1 MTVTYQQ
8 FAEHLLKHSHFYY
21 RPHETVYAYV
31 TEEGSV
37 RFFANWGYGETRD
50 YASLKTLMESTT
62 GRELPDAEDLAEQQ
76 KNARQ
81 ETVHH
86 VITDAQFLERF
97 APVKNHLNP
106 NAPFDGCMFETFG
119 NEFEHVRTQD
129 PALVW
134 TVIDCDG
141 TMTIES
147 GCHFVNRLGYLVAS
161 RPRTDQSTYAVSDDD
176 AEPDTIT
183 VSRHRVRAILD
194 YLHDSEADHYDP
206 ETYPD
211 DVNNHVYSHVLAIE
225 AELTALKTDSATA
238 PTIQRL
244 AITNDVLCELAHNLT
259 VRECRIRD
267 VTVDAS
273 EADDHD
279 GESRYTDEA
288 EGIFNTM
295 YDIAWT
301 VLEPYC
307 AKRGAQ

>member
-8 FAEHLLKHSHFYY
+8 FAEHLLKYSHFYY
-21 RPHETVYAYV
+21 KPHETVYAYV
-31 TEEGSV
+31 TEDGRV
-37 RFFANWGYGETRD
+37 RYFANWGYGETRD
-50 YASLKTLMESTT
+50 YASLKSLMEATT

-76 KNARQ
+76 KDARP

-97 APVKNHLNP
+97 SPVKNHLNP

-161 RPRTDQSTYAVSDDD
+161 QPRPDQSTYAVGDDD
-176 AEPDTIT
+176 AEPDTVT
-183 VSRHRVRAILD
+183 VNRHRLTAILE
-194 YLHDSEADHYDP
+194 YLQDSEADHYDP

-211 DVNNHVYSHVLAIE
+211 DVNNHVYAHVLAIT
-225 AELTALKTDSATA
+225 AELDAAESAPQTSLRAALLS
-238 PTIQRL
+238 
-244 AITNDVLCELAHNLT
+244 NDVLCELAHAVT
-259 VRECRIRD
+259 VRECGIRG
-267 VTVDAS
+267 VILDA
-273 EADDHD
+273 ENPDDD
-279 GESRYTDEA
+279 ETRYTDEA
-288 EGIFNTM
+288 QEIFEAIH
-295 YDIAWT
+295 DIAST

-307 AKRGAQ
+307 AKGGAR